1 MVNRLVIKR
10 LLFLTRDILST
21 KLEVDLDLVV
31 HDKNLSLNEHAIE
44 AWKPISSQYYPQ
56 LLKTVC
62 KHYNIDMDKP
72 FKKLT
77 KREFNKIFYGSGD
90 EKIHFHYV
98 NDFGREHKNDIKFE
112 GDRKSVV

>member
-1 MVNRLVIKR
+1 PIC
-10 LLFLTRDILST
+10 DILCT
-21 KLEVDLDLVV
+21 KLELDLVLDV
-31 HDKNLSLNEHAIE
+31 PNKNLSIKEYAIE
-44 AWKPISSQYYPQ
+44 AWKSISTQYYPQ

-98 NDFGREHKNDIKFE
+98 NDFGREHKNDIKLE
-112 GDRKSVV
+112 NVINNIKRRYDV